1 MSIKEKRIVSV
12 FFEKNKMSV
21 NGAIFKSFKAQVNFL
36 TFAWQFDAAKK
47 RRDNCYLLIS
57 IKISSALWSIFCH
70 LFKKCLNNLMS
81 TSKGKKDCNL
91 NAGWR
96 GQKLFVNV
104 LYFIWVKV
112 KRAKLCHFQVSLP
125 QMRCWLT
132 IFEVNPPPLNTAIVR
147 WKNKSVY
154 SIYTSH
160 CKSKRPSTVSNVLYQ
175 KV

>member
-1 MSIKEKRIVSV
+1 MAFKGIMLYCFSG
-12 FFEKNKMSV
+12 FFQKNKMSV

-57 IKISSALWSIFCH
+57 IKISSALWSIFCL
-70 LFKKCLNNLMS
+70 LFKKCLNNVMS
-81 TSKGKKDCNL
+81 NISLTRKKDCNL

-96 GQKLFVNV
+96 GQKLFVKV

-112 KRAKLCHFQVSLP
+112 KRAKLCHFQVFLP

-147 WKNKSVY
+147 RKK
-154 SIYTSH
+154 
-160 CKSKRPSTVSNVLYQ
+160 
-175 KV
+175 